1 MARRIEDDAEAAADP
16 RCPRHK
22 LRQTRGWSEPFL
34 VVSIASAFGSTGNVS
49 APPVPFLPLCEA
61 NANDA
66 HSNSKQPQQQ
76 QQQLQLLLV
85 SI

>member
-1 MARRIEDDAEAAADP
+1 MARRIEDDAEAEADP

-49 APPVPFLPLCEA
+49 APPPLPFLPLCVA

-66 HSNSKQPQQQ
+66 HSNSKEQQ